1 MYILDTKEYFFLE
14 LNPRLQVEHPV
25 SESITGVSMPG
36 TQLHVA
42 MGIPLYNIPEVRL
55 RRART
60 LHPSPGPDSDPNP
73 CPRTHTPRTHT
84 PRARTLN
91 PALHQV
97 RVFYDQDK
105 SSIGEIDLDY
115 FKPNS
120 AYPRHCIAARI
131 TAENP
136 DEGFKPTSGKIE
148 RIVFQSNQ
156 KARRAAA
163 APRRPS
169 AAAAPLPP
177 PLCRRPPTR
186 SCVPRTTAAEGALSP
201 ALSPAREPARRL
213 RSQVWGYFSVIADG
227 GVHEYADSQF
237 GHIFANAPT
246 REEARRALVGA
257 LKELFILGEIR
268 TTVEYLGELLE
279 TDAFKENTIDTA
291 WLDGIIAEK
300 SVSVAIDTESAVI
313 NAAVFRGWK
322 TIQVTTAPNPHPTPH
337 PLTPTPPSPP
347 HP

>member
-1 MYILDTKEYFFLE
+1 
-14 LNPRLQVEHPV
+14 
-25 SESITGVSMPG
+25 
-36 TQLHVA
+36 
-42 MGIPLYNIPEVRL
+42 
-55 RRART
+55 
-60 LHPSPGPDSDPNP
+60 
-73 CPRTHTPRTHT
+73 
-84 PRARTLN
+84 
-91 PALHQV
+91 
-97 RVFYDQDK
+97 
-105 SSIGEIDLDY
+105 
-115 FKPNS
+115 
-120 AYPRHCIAARI
+120 
-131 TAENP
+131 
-136 DEGFKPTSGKIE
+136 
-148 RIVFQSNQ
+148 
-156 KARRAAA
+156 
-163 APRRPS
+163 
-169 AAAAPLPP
+169 
-177 PLCRRPPTR
+177 
-186 SCVPRTTAAEGALSP
+186 
-201 ALSPAREPARRL
+201 
-213 RSQVWGYFSVIADG
+213 VWGYFSVIADG